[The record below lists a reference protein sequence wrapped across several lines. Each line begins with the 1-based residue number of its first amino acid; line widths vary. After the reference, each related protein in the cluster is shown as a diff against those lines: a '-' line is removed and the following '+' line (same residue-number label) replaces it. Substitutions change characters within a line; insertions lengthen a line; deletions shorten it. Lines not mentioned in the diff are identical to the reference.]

1 MREKLEYYEQLI
13 EEVTNANTDL
23 TLCLYRTK
31 QAMADKASLERQTD
45 ELIIA
50 NRELKAAHQEVEHRL
65 QTQRMLFEQY
75 KDFVR
80 TNIDVF
86 DFDKYSGHEYE
97 DLGQMKS
104 AGSTQKKTDPV
115 SSPSVR
121 NILDQ
126 MDIFSDVR

>member
-1 MREKLEYYEQLI
+1 M
-13 EEVTNANTDL
+13 
-23 TLCLYRTK
+23 LY
-31 QAMADKASLERQTD
+31 
-45 ELIIA
+45 
-50 NRELKAAHQEVEHRL
+50 
-65 QTQRMLFEQY
+65 EQY